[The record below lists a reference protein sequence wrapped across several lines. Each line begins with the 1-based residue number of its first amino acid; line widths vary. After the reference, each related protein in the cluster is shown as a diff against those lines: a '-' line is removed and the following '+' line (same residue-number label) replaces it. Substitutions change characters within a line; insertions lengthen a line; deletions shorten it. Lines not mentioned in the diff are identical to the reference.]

1 MVKGYYQALTKE
13 IHALGFR
20 HVINAKGSHEK
31 WVRDNETLIVPRHL
45 FSRHIA
51 NTLLRMAGSPKK
63 F

>member
-1 MVKGYYQALTKE
+1 VVKGFYQALTKE
-13 IHALGFR
+13 LHALGFR
-20 HVINAKGSHEK
+20 YDINAKGSHEK

-51 NTLLRMAGSPKK
+51 NTLLRMAKSEKR